1 MSHITTVSLTDA
13 DWVLLDEL
21 RRIDRKRFS
30 PTTLLRRA
38 LLDARQEVGIE
49 SQTTRDKDRKI
60 ENMAERLH
68 SMRDFIAKK
77 GFEDEFVQELVK

>member
-13 DWVLLDEL
+13 DHILLEEL
-21 RRIDRKRFS
+21 RKIDRRRFS

-49 SQTTRDKDRKI
+49 AQTTRDKDRKI
-60 ENMAERLH
+60 ENLVERLS
-68 SMRDFIAKK
+68 SMRDFIHKK